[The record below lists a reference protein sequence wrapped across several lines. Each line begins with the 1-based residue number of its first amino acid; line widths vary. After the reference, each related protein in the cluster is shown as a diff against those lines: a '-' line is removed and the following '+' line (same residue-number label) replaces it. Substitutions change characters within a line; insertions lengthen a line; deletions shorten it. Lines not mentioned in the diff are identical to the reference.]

1 MSESQIKW
9 ELQIIVDSLLEEKE
23 ENHTAAFNAGINFAI
38 KKLYLYFPELKER
51 KE

>member
-1 MSESQIKW
+1 MSEAQIKW

-23 ENHTAAFNAGINFAI
+23 QGHTIAYKQGIDFALG
-38 KKLYLYFPELKER
+38 KLYLYFPELKER